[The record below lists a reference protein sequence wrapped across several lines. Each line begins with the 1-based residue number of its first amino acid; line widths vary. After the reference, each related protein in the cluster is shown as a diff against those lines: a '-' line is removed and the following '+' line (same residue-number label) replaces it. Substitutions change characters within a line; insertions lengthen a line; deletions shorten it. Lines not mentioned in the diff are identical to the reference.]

1 MRILALALLLATPA
15 VADEPAYDPN
25 ILTACLDR
33 TAGDTGN
40 ARVCIGEAS
49 TACMAKP
56 GGDTTVGMGN
66 CLAAET
72 KDWDALLNREYTRL
86 LKRAE
91 EADADLVKLG
101 SAADPAAPVLKQS
114 QRDWIAFRDSSCRY
128 EAVRFQGGTAGGPA
142 SANCMMQLTG
152 EQALRLRD
160 MGRDNEGA
168 Q

>member
-1 MRILALALLLATPA
+1 MRALALAFLLATPA
-15 VADEPAYDPN
+15 LADEPAYDPQ

-49 TACMAKP
+49 TACMTTP

-66 CLAAET
+66 CLSAET
-72 KDWDALLNREYTRL
+72 RDWDAMLNREYARV
-86 LKRAE
+86 LKAAE
-91 EADADLVKLG
+91 AADAELAELG
-101 SAADPAAPVLKQS
+101 SAAKPAAPVLKQA
-114 QRDWIAFRDSSCRY
+114 QRDWIAFRDSSCEY

-142 SANCMMQLTG
+142 AANCLLQLTG

-160 MGRDNEGA
+160 MGQDGEGEE
-168 Q
+168 